1 MAEINKLSVGEALD
15 KIRKADAPKSRGGQ
29 ADEKISAAL
38 QEAERMRA
46 MRLRLERQRRAAVTK
61 PD

>member
-15 KIRKADAPKSRGGQ
+15 KIRKADKSKAKGGRE
-29 ADEKISAAL
+29 DEKISAAL
-38 QEAERMRA
+38 EEAERMRA